1 MKMHCRHTDDEVHT
15 SGHERTQ
22 AGTTSYNSRYTFYS
36 KALHSSLLDGPTVC
50 CCAHT
55 HSFQVLDHLQMPMRG
70 SHVQGPL
77 TTLILQMQP
86 AVEHLKATST
96 TTC

>member
-22 AGTTSYNSRYTFYS
+22 AGTTSHNSKYTFYS

-50 CCAHT
+50 MLRTNLPVPSPGPSPNAHERQPRTGAT
-55 HSFQVLDHLQMPMRG
+55 HHAHS
-70 SHVQGPL
+70 
-77 TTLILQMQP
+77 
-86 AVEHLKATST
+86 ANATSG
-96 TTC
+96 